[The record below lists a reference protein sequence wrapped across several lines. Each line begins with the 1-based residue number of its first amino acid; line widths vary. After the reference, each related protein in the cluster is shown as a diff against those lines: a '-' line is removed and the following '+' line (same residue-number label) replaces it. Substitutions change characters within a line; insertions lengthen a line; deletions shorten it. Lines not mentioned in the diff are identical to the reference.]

1 MRNLEIFV
9 APTEFKF
16 VGDAQPGEFEGY
28 GAIFNKLDS
37 HKDVIAPGAFTESLA
52 EHKAKGT
59 LPGLYVE
66 HSAFVGGD
74 PLPVGVYSEMSQ
86 DNHGLK
92 VKGKISALDTDHGRR
107 IRGLM
112 QDGALSGL
120 SIAYTV
126 PPGGAIMGKSQGEPR
141 RKLIKVLLHAIDI
154 VRDPSNSAARI
165 QELKS
170 SFMHRLKSTDSVST
184 VDPDGDDDFDPDV
197 DGAVNSLASAIG
209 MQDNVM
215 NAGYGLMSSTNGKHD
230 AVLMNHLQDAH
241 AALTGDRVPDGVTG
255 WTKSATI
262 GGIRTILVKELG
274 LSRKRADDVAKLLFG
289 SLPRDEGSNQ
299 ANHVGTKD
307 AVKALS
313 AQLADFS
320 LTK

>member
-209 MQDNVM
+209 MQDNV
-215 NAGYGLMSSTNGKHD
+215 
-230 AVLMNHLQDAH
+230 LMNHLQDAH